1 MNRSIAISLI
11 VGSIFAIITGILTK
25 QSKYYVLDDEGKKR
39 EVLQSEYHNNQQT
52 RYNSTLILVSLIGG
66 IGVGYLCS
74 DIIEKRMKNLSK

>member
-11 VGSIFAIITGILTK
+11 VGSIFAIITGVLTK
-25 QSKYYVLDDEGKKR
+25 QTKYYDISDGTKK
-39 EVLQSEYHNNQQT
+39 EVLQSEYPNNQQT
-52 RYNSTLILVSLIGG
+52 SYNSTLILVSLIGG